1 MAVLIKNLTRRRA
14 PRMPFAKA
22 VSTVLPGWEISLV
35 FVGEKRAQSLNRTLR
50 GKSYVPN
57 VLSYAT
63 GNASGE
69 IIICLAV
76 AKRQAPAYNLLP
88 TTYCLLLFI
97 HALLHLKGMAH
108 SATMERREQAL
119 VARFAG
125 ATARRA
131 RLVASPSK
139 LARLP
144 IPHGPQTHRYRHR
157 HRDVPGQAGRRR
169 RGR

>member
-1 MAVLIKNLTRRRA
+1 MAVLIKNFTRRRA

-22 VSTVLPGWEISLV
+22 ASVALPGWEISFV
-35 FVGEKRAQSLNRTLR
+35 FVGEKRAQDLNRTLR
-50 GKSYVPN
+50 DKSYVPN

-63 GNASGE
+63 GNTSGE
-69 IIICLAV
+69 VIVCMSEA
-76 AKRQAPAYNLLP
+76 ARQAPEYGMRRSVFIL
-88 TTYCLLLFI
+88 YLFI

-108 SATMERREQAL
+108 SATMERRERAL

-125 ATARRA
+125 APARRA

-144 IPHGPQTHRYRHR
+144 IPYGQETNRDRHGHRKVR
-157 HRDVPGQAGRRR
+157 GQAFRRR
-169 RGR
+169 RSR